1 MEEKRLIID
10 GKTIFKG
17 QREAVFREFYEFI
30 EQHLK
35 IGYSK
40 GFLYTDG
47 ETVEALLIYRKHKD
61 VRIELLLI

>member
-1 MEEKRLIID
+1 MKEKRLIID
-10 GKTIFKG
+10 GKIIFKG
-17 QREAVFREFYEFI
+17 QREAVFRELHEFI

-47 ETVEALLIYRKHKD
+47 EIVEALLIYRKYKD
-61 VRIELLLI
+61 IRIELLLI